1 MKHRGRKSAAELS
14 TISGAGVAI
23 IRRPDP
29 PAHLGEDA
37 ATIWRATVNSLPAD
51 WLGHG
56 AQPLLAAFCALTVSQ
71 QFTIRAL
78 QRIEDGDDE
87 FSHPGWAELQNQL
100 GQISGRVATLATRL
114 RLTPQSR
121 YGARSADTAARNE
134 ATGPPPWEE

>member
-29 PAHLGEDA
+29 PAHLGADA
-37 ATIWRATVNSLPAD
+37 SAVRRATTNSQPAD
-51 WLGHG
+51 RFSPG
-56 AQPLLAAFCALTVSQ
+56 AQPLLEALCALTVSQ
-71 QFTIRAL
+71 RYTVRAL
-78 QRIEDGDDE
+78 MRIEEGDDE
-87 FSHPGWAELQNQL
+87 FDHPNWQNLQNQL